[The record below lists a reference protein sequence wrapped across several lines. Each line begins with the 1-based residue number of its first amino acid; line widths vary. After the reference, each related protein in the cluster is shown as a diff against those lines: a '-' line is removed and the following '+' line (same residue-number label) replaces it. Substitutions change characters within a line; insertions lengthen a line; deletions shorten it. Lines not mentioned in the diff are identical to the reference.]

1 MASLAGLA
9 KVRSLGGLVDVAKVR
24 TLEDFWRMMA
34 DEIKD
39 RAKERAAE
47 VREKTTE
54 KYHEDVQS
62 YVGQAYYQAG
72 QQALTGKTGEERIT
86 APELYDIP
94 GMRGHAD
101 IDSAGLVTFHLPGT
115 TIAVDNAGTVT
126 FGVPHTEFQVS
137 QNGQILLNYYQVSQQ
152 AIAQHAVDL
161 IFHAWDSYIN
171 YEHFMKGWDL
181 ASDLIKTIITGYYEA
196 SSAHGAEYYA
206 NARALE
212 GFRPITI
219 PGAILD
225 DEQLDKVTQAMGPG
239 SFFSHLNN
247 DNDAQAAGVM
257 ARDDLGGASAR
268 LVMNGGRATV
278 TNAAVNDTFSEGWER
293 VIEPK
298 SCAFCAML
306 AGRGAVYKE
315 STVDFRAHDR
325 CHCVARPVFR
335 GQTSVNTGLSDEW
348 AKATNGKKGSAAIAA
363 WDQYWSDKNVE
374 SINSNPQEP
383 TEARAGNAALAGQR

>member
-1 MASLAGLA
+1 ML
-9 KVRSLGGLVDVAKVR
+9 
-24 TLEDFWRMMA
+24 A

-39 RAKERAAE
+39 RAREQAAKLSE
-47 VREKTTE
+47 TATE

-72 QQALTGKTGEERIT
+72 QQALTGKAGEERIT
-86 APELYDIP
+86 APEIYDIP

-101 IDSAGLVTFHLPGT
+101 VDSTGLVTFHIPGT

-161 IFHAWDSYIN
+161 IFHTWDNYIN
-171 YEHFMKGWDL
+171 YEHFMKGWDV
-181 ASDLIKTIITGYYEA
+181 AKELIKTIIEGYYNA
-196 SSAHGAEYYA
+196 ASAHAAEYYA
-206 NARALE
+206 NARAIE
-212 GFRPITI
+212 GFRPIAI
-219 PGAILD
+219 PDVPLD
-225 DEQLDKVTQAMGPG
+225 GEQLDKVTQAMGPG
-239 SFFSHLNN
+239 SFFSHLDNGN
-247 DNDAQAAGVM
+247 DTQASGLM
-257 ARDDLGGASAR
+257 ARDDIGGASVR

-278 TNAAVNDTFSEGWER
+278 TNAAVNDPFATGWER
-293 VIEPK
+293 IIEPK

-315 STVDFRAHDR
+315 STAGFRAHDH

-335 GQTSVNTGLSDEW
+335 GQESVNAGLSDEW
-348 AKATNGKKGSAAIAA
+348 ASATKGTRGKAAIAA
-363 WDQYWSDKNVE
+363 WDQYWSDKNVG
-374 SINSNPQEP
+374 SIEHNAQEP
-383 TEARAGNAALAGQR
+383 ESQRAGNAALVGQREQ